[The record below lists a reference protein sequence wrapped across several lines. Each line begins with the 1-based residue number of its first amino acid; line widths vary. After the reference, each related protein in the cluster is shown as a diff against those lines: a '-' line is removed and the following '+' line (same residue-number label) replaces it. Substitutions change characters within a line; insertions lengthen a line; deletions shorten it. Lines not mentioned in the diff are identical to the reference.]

1 MIKKIENRTKF
12 LTIRLKPTELEMLKN
27 KALDKG
33 LRLSNYVRKMIEL

>member
-1 MIKKIENRTKF
+1 MSKKIENRIKF

-27 KALDKG
+27 KALNKG